1 MKKKQKKEWLEECF
15 QELERPL
22 ILYSYQIVKNHEDAK
37 DLVQE
42 TFLRLSKQE
51 DQIELPKAWLYTTLR
66 NLSISFL
73 RKNGRIQNSADEE
86 QLDFLES
93 MNENKQSSMLSEFDK
108 KEAINRV
115 KHAISLLP
123 MESREILSLKFEEQK
138 SYKEIAQATGLSIG
152 NVGYKIH
159 HIVKELAQELKEE
172 QFFK

>member
-1 MKKKQKKEWLEECF
+1 MKKKEKKEWLEECF

-22 ILYSYQIVKNHEDAK
+22 ILYAYQIVKNREEAR

-42 TFLRLSKQE
+42 TFLRLSRQ
-51 DQIELPKAWLYTTLR
+51 DQIEFPKAWLYRTLR

-93 MNENKQSSMLSEFDK
+93 MNDNKQASMLSELDK
-108 KEAINRV
+108 KEAMDRV

-123 MESREILSLKFEEQK
+123 KESREILSLKFEEQK
-138 SYKEIAQATGLSIG
+138 SYKDIAQATGLNIG

>member
-1 MKKKQKKEWLEECF
+1 MKKKEKKEWLEKCF
-15 QELERPL
+15 QALERPL
-22 ILYSYQIVKNHEDAK
+22 ILYAYQIVKNREEAR

-42 TFLRLSKQE
+42 TFLRLSRQE
-51 DQIELPKAWLYTTLR
+51 NQIELPKAWLYRTLR

-93 MNENKQSSMLSEFDK
+93 MNENKQASMLSELDK
-108 KEAINRV
+108 KEAMDRV

-123 MESREILSLKFEEQK
+123 KESREILSLKFEEQK
-138 SYKEIAQATGLSIG
+138 SYKEIAQATGLKIG

-172 QFFK
+172 HFFK

>member
-1 MKKKQKKEWLEECF
+1 MKKKEKKELLEKCF

-22 ILYSYQIVKNHEDAK
+22 ILYAYQIVKNREEAR

-51 DQIELPKAWLYTTLR
+51 DQIEFPKAWLYRTLR

-93 MNENKQSSMLSEFDK
+93 INGNKQSSMLSELDK
-108 KEAINRV
+108 KESMDRV

-123 MESREILSLKFEEQK
+123 KESRKILSLKFEEQK

-159 HIVKELAQELKEE
+159 HIVKELAKELKDE

>member
-1 MKKKQKKEWLEECF
+1 MKKKQKKQWLKECF

-22 ILYSYQIVKNHEDAK
+22 ILYAYQIVKNREEAR

-51 DQIELPKAWLYTTLR
+51 DQIEFPKAWLYTTLR

-108 KEAINRV
+108 KEVMDRV
-115 KHAISLLP
+115 SMQFLYSP
-123 MESREILSLKFEEQK
+123 RNQEILSLKFEEQK

-159 HIVKELAQELKEE
+159 HIVKELAMELNEE

>member
-1 MKKKQKKEWLEECF
+1 MKKKEKKEWLEECF

-22 ILYSYQIVKNHEDAK
+22 ILYAYQIVKNREEAR

-51 DQIELPKAWLYTTLR
+51 DQIEFPKAWLYRTLR

-93 MNENKQSSMLSEFDK
+93 INGNKQSSMLSELDK
-108 KEAINRV
+108 KESMDRV

-123 MESREILSLKFEEQK
+123 KESREILSLKFEEQK

-159 HIVKELAQELKEE
+159 HIVKELAKELKDE